1 MTREDGKTWYGELFH
16 ATVWNGAFKTAG
28 LPRRRKIDG
37 EHALRH
43 FYASTALA
51 GGVSIRELAEYL
63 GHEDA
68 ATTLRIYA
76 HMMPSSHH
84 RARQAVDAVFGATGK
99 RQTAYER
106 PGDAEDSVFGPRIT
120 CAAAVDLD

>member
-1 MTREDGKTWYGELFH
+1 M
-16 ATVWNGAFKTAG
+16 
-28 LPRRRKIDG
+28 RKIDG
-37 EHALRH
+37 EHTLRH

-51 GGVSIRELAEYL
+51 GGVSVRELAEYL

-84 RARQAVDAVFGATGK
+84 RAREAVDTIFGVSPK
-99 RQTAYER
+99 RQTAHRR
-106 PGDAEDSVFGPRIT
+106 PGDGTHDTFDLRKTGPD
-120 CAAAVDLD
+120 AVDLDENRP